1 MSKRPS
7 LGKGL
12 GDLGLSELLGDLDS
26 PAVSFAAPEPA
37 VSAAPVEAQPA
48 ATTAATTATTVDHMQ
63 EAQAPAAAVA
73 TQQVVAQAP
82 AVSVVETKHNA
93 TLKSLPVDVLKPG
106 RYQPR
111 KVFNEEAL
119 QELAD
124 SIKAQGIIQPIVVRP
139 MNNGYEIIAGE
150 RRWRAAQLA
159 ELQDVPVIVKDLTDE
174 AALAMSLIE
183 NIQRKDLNVIEE
195 AEALDR
201 LIREFRLTHQEVA
214 DAVGK
219 SRAGVSNLLRL
230 LKLNPDVRLLV
241 EQGKIEMGHARALL
255 GLEGLEQSKVAQ
267 AVVNRGLSVRQTEVL
282 IRRVHDVKA
291 AQKGEIDKPDP
302 DVLRLQNQLAERLGA
317 RVQIQHSAK
326 GSGRLV
332 INYNSIEELQGI
344 LEHVDTEK
352 EQLAQ

>member
-1 MSKRPS
+1 MSGKRPS

-26 PAVSFAAPEPA
+26 PAVSVAEPA
-37 VSAAPVEAQPA
+37 PVVKPAPAPTVAPVDNKTAESAAP
-48 ATTAATTATTVDHMQ
+48 T
-63 EAQAPAAAVA
+63 
-73 TQQVVAQAP
+73 
-82 AVSVVETKHNA
+82 VVETPAVTPAPEAPVTTGLQHNA
-93 TLKSLPVDVLKPG
+93 ALKSLPVDVLKPG

-139 MNNGYEIIAGE
+139 MNSGYEIIAGE

-159 ELQDVPVIVKDLTDE
+159 ELHEVPVIVKDLTDE

-219 SRAGVSNLLRL
+219 SRTGVTNLLRL

-241 EQGKIEMGHARALL
+241 EHGEIEMGHARALL
-255 GLEGLEQSKVAQ
+255 SLEGLEQSKVAQ
-267 AVVNRGLSVRQTEVL
+267 AIVKRGLSVRQTEIL

-291 AQKGEIDKPDP
+291 AHKGEIEKPDP
-302 DVLRLQNQLAERLGA
+302 DVLRLQNELADRLGA
-317 RVQIQHSAK
+317 NVQIQHTAK
-326 GSGRLV
+326 GKGRLV
-332 INYNSIEELQGI
+332 INYNSLEELQGI

-352 EQLAQ
+352 EPALDTAE

>member
-1 MSKRPS
+1 MSGKRPS
-7 LGKGL
+7 LGRGL
-12 GDLGLSELLGDLDS
+12 GDLGLSELLGDLD
-26 PAVSFAAPEPA
+26 
-37 VSAAPVEAQPA
+37 
-48 ATTAATTATTVDHMQ
+48 M
-63 EAQAPAAAVA
+63 
-73 TQQVVAQAP
+73 P
-82 AVSVVETKHNA
+82 AVSVLEAEPVENVKLEESTVDKAPAASSAPTVGMQTTLDVKHNA
-93 TLKSLPVDVLKPG
+93 ALKSLPVDVLRSG

-111 KVFNEEAL
+111 KVFNEDAL
-119 QELAD
+119 QELAN

-159 ELQDVPVIVKDLTDE
+159 GLHEVPVIVKDLTDE

-219 SRAGVSNLLRL
+219 SRTGVTNLLRL

-241 EQGKIEMGHARALL
+241 EHGDIEMGHARALL

-267 AVVNRGLSVRQTEVL
+267 AIVKRGLSVRQTEVL

-291 AQKGEIDKPDP
+291 AHKGELEKPDP
-302 DVLRLQNQLAERLGA
+302 DVLRLQNELAERLGA
-317 RVQIQHSAK
+317 DVRIQHTAK
-326 GSGRLV
+326 GKGRLV
-332 INYNSIEELQGI
+332 INYNSLEELQGI
-344 LEHVDTEK
+344 LEHVDTDQEP
-352 EQLAQ
+352 QLETAE

>member
-1 MSKRPS
+1 MSGKRPS
-7 LGKGL
+7 LGRGL
-12 GDLGLSELLGDLDS
+12 GDLGLSELLGDLD
-26 PAVSFAAPEPA
+26 
-37 VSAAPVEAQPA
+37 
-48 ATTAATTATTVDHMQ
+48 M
-63 EAQAPAAAVA
+63 
-73 TQQVVAQAP
+73 P
-82 AVSVVETKHNA
+82 AVSVLEAEPVENVKLEESTVDKAPAASSAPTVGMQTTLDVKHNA
-93 TLKSLPVDVLKPG
+93 ALKSLPVDVLRSG

-111 KVFNEEAL
+111 KVFNEDAL
-119 QELAD
+119 QELAN
-124 SIKAQGIIQPIVVRP
+124 SIKAQGIIQPIVERP

-159 ELQDVPVIVKDLTDE
+159 GLHEVPVIVKDLTDE

-219 SRAGVSNLLRL
+219 SRTGVTNLLRL

-241 EQGKIEMGHARALL
+241 EHGDIEMGHARALL

-267 AVVNRGLSVRQTEVL
+267 AIVKRGLSVRQTEVL

-291 AQKGEIDKPDP
+291 AHKGELEKPDP
-302 DVLRLQNQLAERLGA
+302 DVLRLQNELAERLGA
-317 RVQIQHSAK
+317 DVRIQHTAK
-326 GSGRLV
+326 GKGRLV
-332 INYNSIEELQGI
+332 INYNSLEELQGI
-344 LEHVDTEK
+344 LEHVDTDQEP
-352 EQLAQ
+352 QLETAE